1 MTDGVIKRENVV
13 FKFLY
18 GIIIVQLVTAIAVA
32 AALNW
37 LQDPQFMAVVV
48 LFSLIMAVLA
58 AFWFVYIGRDQ
69 YRSEVQKLQERHAY
83 ERERILLN
91 AEREKADIAAERTQL
106 QERHARERERI
117 LLAAER
123 EKADIA
129 LQSYRNQEKEIR
141 KAHAKANFKAGVI
154 CTLAA
159 AAGGALIFSQLITV
173 GMMVL
178 IATGSGLAGYMA
190 RARHER
196 LSREKRLPGA
206 EIKLIE
212 AQAAT
217 PPRLEKRHEK

>member
-1 MTDGVIKRENVV
+1 ML
-13 FKFLY
+13 KFLF
-18 GIIIVQLVTAIAVA
+18 GIIVIQLITAATVI

-37 LQDPQFMAVVV
+37 APNPQFIAVVI
-48 LFSLIMAVLA
+48 LFSLIMSVLA
-58 AFWFVYIGRDQ
+58 AFWFVYIGRDLHKNELQ
-69 YRSEVQKLQERHAY
+69 RMQERHAF

-91 AEREKADIAAERTQL
+91 AEKEKASITAERTKL
-106 QERHARERERI
+106 QEQHARERERI

-159 AAGGALIFSQLITV
+159 ATGGALIFSQLITV

-178 IATGSGLAGYMA
+178 VATGSGLAGYLA

-196 LSREKRLPGA
+196 LSRDKRLPVN
-206 EIKLIE
+206 EIKLME
-212 AQAAT
+212 NQMT
-217 PPRLEKRHEK
+217 LPPQLEKKHEK

>member
-1 MTDGVIKRENVV
+1 ML
-13 FKFLY
+13 KFLF
-18 GIIIVQLVTAIAVA
+18 GIIVIQLVTAISVM

-37 LQDPQFMAVVV
+37 LQEPQFIAVVV

-58 AFWFVYIGRDQ
+58 AFWFVYIGRDLHKI
-69 YRSEVQKLQERHAY
+69 ELQKMQERHAF

-91 AEREKADIAAERTQL
+91 AEREKASITAERSKL
-106 QERHARERERI
+106 QEQHARERERI

-129 LQSYRNQEKEIR
+129 LQSYRRQEKEIR

-159 AAGGALIFSQLITV
+159 ATGGVLIFSQLITV

-178 IATGSGLAGYMA
+178 IASGSGLAGYLA
-190 RARHER
+190 RARHDR
-196 LSREKRLPGA
+196 LSRENRLPGV

-212 AQAAT
+212 KQMT
-217 PPRLEKRHEK
+217 HPSRLEKSLRNDSAEP

>member
-1 MTDGVIKRENVV
+1 MVL
-13 FKFLY
+13 KFLF
-18 GIIIVQLVTAIAVA
+18 GIIVVQIVTAITVM

-37 LQDPQFMAVVV
+37 MLNLQFIAVVV
-48 LFSLIMAVLA
+48 MFSLIMAVLA
-58 AFWFVYIGRDQ
+58 AFWFVYIGRDL
-69 YRSEVQKLQERHAY
+69 QKNELQKIQERHAY

-91 AEREKADIAAERTQL
+91 AEREKASITAERSKL
-106 QERHARERERI
+106 QEQHARERERI
-117 LLAAER
+117 LLFAER

-129 LQSYRNQEKEIR
+129 LQSYRTQEKEIR

-178 IATGSGLAGYMA
+178 IASGSGLAGYLA

-196 LSREKRLPGA
+196 LSRDRRLPGG
-206 EIKLIE
+206 EIKLLERQMAI
-212 AQAAT
+212 
-217 PPRLEKRHEK
+217 PPRLEKKD

>member
-1 MTDGVIKRENVV
+1 MI
-13 FKFLY
+13 KFLS
-18 GIIIVQLVTAIAVA
+18 GIIVVQLVTAFTVM

-37 LQDPQFMAVVV
+37 LQDPQFIV
-48 LFSLIMAVLA
+48 LIVFFSLIVSVLA
-58 AFWFVYIGRDQ
+58 AFWFVYIGRDLHKQ
-69 YRSEVQKLQERHAY
+69 DLQSLYDRHAF

-91 AEREKADIAAERTQL
+91 AEREKANIAAERSKL
-106 QERHARERERI
+106 QEQHAREREKI

-141 KAHAKANFKAGVI
+141 KAHAKANFKMGAV

-159 AAGGALIFSQLITV
+159 ATGGALIFSQLITV

-178 IATGSGLAGYMA
+178 VASGSGLAGYLA

-196 LSREKRLPGA
+196 LSRERRLPGD

-212 AQAAT
+212 RQMVV
-217 PPRLEKRHEK
+217 PQQLEKKTGE

>member
-1 MTDGVIKRENVV
+1 VL
-13 FKFLY
+13 KFLF
-18 GIIIVQLVTAIAVA
+18 GIIVIQLVTAITVMT
-32 AALNW
+32 ALNW
-37 LQDPQFMAVVV
+37 LLDPQFIAVVV

-58 AFWFVYIGRDQ
+58 AFWFVYIGRDLHKN
-69 YRSEVQKLQERHAY
+69 ELQKMQEQHAF

-91 AEREKADIAAERTQL
+91 AEREKACITEERSKL
-106 QERHARERERI
+106 QEQHARERERI

-129 LQSYRNQEKEIR
+129 LQSYRKQENEIR

-154 CTLAA
+154 CTVAA
-159 AAGGALIFSQLITV
+159 AAGGVLIFSQLITV

-178 IATGSGLAGYMA
+178 IASGSGLAGYMA

-196 LSREKRLPGA
+196 LSRDKQLPGD

-212 AQAAT
+212 KQMT
-217 PPRLEKRHEK
+217 IPPLLEKRHEE

>member
-1 MTDGVIKRENVV
+1 ML
-13 FKFLY
+13 KFLF
-18 GIIIVQLVTAIAVA
+18 GIIVIQLVTAITVM

-37 LQDPQFMAVVV
+37 LQDPQFIAVVV
-48 LFSLIMAVLA
+48 LFSLIMAVLT
-58 AFWFVYIGRDQ
+58 AFWFVYIGRDLHKN
-69 YRSEVQKLQERHAY
+69 ELQKMQEQHAF

-91 AEREKADIAAERTQL
+91 AEREKACITEERSKL
-106 QERHARERERI
+106 QEQHARERERI

-129 LQSYRNQEKEIR
+129 LQSYRKQENEIR

-154 CTLAA
+154 CTVAA
-159 AAGGALIFSQLITV
+159 AAGGVLIFSQLITV

-178 IATGSGLAGYMA
+178 IASGSGLAGYMA

-196 LSREKRLPGA
+196 LSRDKQLPGD

-212 AQAAT
+212 KQMT
-217 PPRLEKRHEK
+217 IPPLLEKRHEE

>member
-1 MTDGVIKRENVV
+1 VV
-13 FKFLY
+13 KFLL
-18 GIIIVQLVTAIAVA
+18 GIIVIQLVTAITVI

-37 LQDPQFMAVVV
+37 LQDPQFIAVVV
-48 LFSLIMAVLA
+48 LLSLIMALLA
-58 AFWFVYIGRDQ
+58 AFWFVYIGRDLHKN
-69 YRSEVQKLQERHAY
+69 ELQKTQERHAF

-91 AEREKADIAAERTQL
+91 AEREKASITAERSKL
-106 QERHARERERI
+106 QEQHARERERI

-123 EKADIA
+123 EKSDIA

-159 AAGGALIFSQLITV
+159 ATGGALIFSQLITV

-178 IATGSGLAGYMA
+178 IASGSGLAGYLA

-196 LSREKRLPGA
+196 LSRDKRLPGDK
-206 EIKLIE
+206 IKLIE
-212 AQAAT
+212 KQMT
-217 PPRLEKRHEK
+217 VPPQLEKRHEK